1 MSLIQSD
8 WSIRS
13 ITNQIRLDWK
23 ILIWLDLELNPNP
36 IWTKSDRFD
45 ADQIGSIQI
54 WSDAQP

>member
-45 ADQIGSIQI
+45 TDQIGSIQI
-54 WSDAQP
+54 WSNAQP